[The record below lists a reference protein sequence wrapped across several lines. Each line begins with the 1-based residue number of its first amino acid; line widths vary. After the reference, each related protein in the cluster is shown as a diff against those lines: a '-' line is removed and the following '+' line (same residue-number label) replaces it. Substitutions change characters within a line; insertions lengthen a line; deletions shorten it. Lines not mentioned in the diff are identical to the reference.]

1 MAGYGIRYGVVV
13 IQSAAALLRR
23 YNVHTVTVHGNMEM
37 TNRVMCPWCDRI
49 FPYYEGH
56 EVMLLRGEWALICDT
71 CNKTME
77 ENSGELE

>member
-1 MAGYGIRYGVVV
+1 MYGI
-13 IQSAAALLRR
+13 
-23 YNVHTVTVHGNMEM
+23 VTMS
-37 TNRVMCPWCDRI
+37 NRIMCPWCDRI

-56 EVMLLRGEWALICDT
+56 EVMLLRGEWALICDA

>member
-1 MAGYGIRYGVVV
+1 MFGVFMSIR
-13 IQSAAALLRR
+13 R
-23 YNVHTVTVHGNMEM
+23 E
-37 TNRVMCPWCDRI
+37 CPWCDRI

-56 EVMLLRGEWALICDT
+56 EVMLLRGEWALICDA